1 MSRTVT
7 DVISIDVSGIGSGS
21 ATRPVAAVASE
32 ESAGADA
39 SGDGFGDAPEV
50 MDGVRLRK
58 PKLIQHILTRKE
70 RGVPAVPA
78 MTSWLF

>member
-1 MSRTVT
+1 
-7 DVISIDVSGIGSGS
+7 
-21 ATRPVAAVASE
+21 
-32 ESAGADA
+32 
-39 SGDGFGDAPEV
+39 